1 MKRQTGNGETTWVWD
16 AIKVVGQNQKST
28 NCGQATFLATMFSDS
43 IIPSFIMHLHVR
55 NHIGWNENLKA
66 RKGTVLCC
74 LNIPQ
79 LLVEEEGHTW
89 WVITPTH
96 PVFKLESSCGD
107 IFCLWSFSSVRQAPV
122 QERAGVVPIS
132 LRRRHLQGPQW
143 DGGHHVKGNYG
154 SASGYFSCCVRNLKA
169 KDALFTGTIA
179 MNLCCKYTSDLQQI
193 RRKNMQRDKRLN
205 KLCLKIACRRLIL
218 CHDNL
223 STNWIIE

>member
-1 MKRQTGNGETTWVWD
+1 MSEIILAEMKISKQG
-16 AIKVVGQNQKST
+16 
-28 NCGQATFLATMFSDS
+28 
-43 IIPSFIMHLHVR
+43 
-55 NHIGWNENLKA
+55 
-66 RKGTVLCC
+66 KGTVLCC
-74 LNIPQ
+74 LNTPQ

-107 IFCLWSFSSVRQAPV
+107 FFCLWSFSSVRQAPV

-154 SASGYFSCCVRNLKA
+154 SASGYFSDCVRNLKA

-218 CHDNL
+218 YHDNL